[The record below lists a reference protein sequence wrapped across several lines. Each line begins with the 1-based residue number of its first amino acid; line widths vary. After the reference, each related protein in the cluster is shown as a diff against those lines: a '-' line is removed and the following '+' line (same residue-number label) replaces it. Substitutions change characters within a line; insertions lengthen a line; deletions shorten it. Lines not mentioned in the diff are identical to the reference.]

1 MKLLHVTFCGYP
13 MYLYS
18 VSTQLGSHARF
29 VLQVLFQGFG
39 LECGKIRLW
48 SIRFRSCSHK
58 FTNWTA
64 SSYLKSITDS
74 ISCFV
79 LGFSFIYWTYWILDV
94 IGHSPWGFSGPILQ
108 FLYWVRSDVS
118 LYKAPQAHVR
128 IWCSL
133 QWQRL
138 VVTHQRM
145 YEARHLPLI
154 PCGVDSNVG
163 FWPGSFRQLFG
174 PLMSGQL

>member
-1 MKLLHVTFCGYP
+1 MKLLHITFCGYP

-29 VLQVLFQGFG
+29 VLQVLFQGFE

-48 SIRFRSCSHK
+48 STRFRSCSHK

-79 LGFSFIYWTYWILDV
+79 LGFSFISGEAKTYAPKITKNVDKTLYDCKIQVSYFALLPHMFFSIRSRSV
-94 IGHSPWGFSGPILQ
+94 ISFSNCQLSAKSFPWGVVCKFLLHMVCLQ
-108 FLYWVRSDVS
+108 LKNMDPPVLFL
-118 LYKAPQAHVR
+118 APMD
-128 IWCSL
+128 IS
-133 QWQRL
+133 
-138 VVTHQRM
+138 
-145 YEARHLPLI
+145 
-154 PCGVDSNVG
+154 
-163 FWPGSFRQLFG
+163 
-174 PLMSGQL
+174 

>member
-39 LECGKIRLW
+39 LQCGKIRLW
-48 SIRFRSCSHK
+48 SIRVRSCSHK

-79 LGFSFIYWTYWILDV
+79 LGFSFISGEAKTYAPTITKMSTKLYVIVKFRFPILPYFLTCFFQFSLDQL
-94 IGHSPWGFSGPILQ
+94 SNCQLSAKSFPWGVVCKFLLHMVCLQ
-108 FLYWVRSDVS
+108 LKNMDPTVLF
-118 LYKAPQAHVR
+118 APMD
-128 IWCSL
+128 I
-133 QWQRL
+133 
-138 VVTHQRM
+138 
-145 YEARHLPLI
+145 
-154 PCGVDSNVG
+154 N
-163 FWPGSFRQLFG
+163 
-174 PLMSGQL
+174 